1 MLTDTYLPSRKTL
14 AEMEQAET
22 SLERALRTVR
32 AINASVSQMQSV
44 DVADEVLVIY
54 ARVLMRERKNRHH
67 YFPDYSFGEPV
78 WDILLDL
85 YVARCTG
92 KLISVSSACIA
103 AGVPPTTGLRY
114 VTMMTHEGL
123 IERSADPSDCRKF
136 YVSISDDMHDA
147 MRKYLMRT
155 SQECL

>member
-1 MLTDTYLPSRKTL
+1 MLTQTHLASRKIL
-14 AEMEQAET
+14 AEMEQAQAT
-22 SLERALRTVR
+22 LESALRAVQ
-32 AINASVSQMQSV
+32 AITASVSHVQSV
-44 DVADEVLVIY
+44 DASDSVLVGY
-54 ARVLMRERKNRHH
+54 ARLLARGRKNRHH
-67 YFPDYSFGEPV
+67 FFPEYTFGEPV

-85 YVARCTG
+85 YIARCTG

-123 IERSADPSDCRKF
+123 IERSADPVDSRKF
-136 YVSISDDMHDA
+136 YVSISDRMHVA
-147 MRKYLMRT
+147 MRQYLTRT